1 MVQVICIFIFKH
13 SQKGY
18 VKEERTERIGLGQI
32 LSRFLTTPGNYVPP
46 PADQRVLSSG
56 VRTKSR
62 ALIGPWGHKLSK
74 EKRKNLL
81 LAHLSQVVNTTT
93 V

>member
-18 VKEERTERIGLGQI
+18 VKEGRTERIGLGQI

-46 PADQRVLSSG
+46 PADQRVLSIG
-56 VRTKSR
+56 VTTPSPRLRPCGKGLGAPLDG
-62 ALIGPWGHKLSK
+62 ALRI
-74 EKRKNLL
+74 
-81 LAHLSQVVNTTT
+81 
-93 V
+93 